1 MARAVRLDGFT
12 QAVEQI
18 LQEYAGNVTEG
29 TKAAVKKVAEQA
41 KKETQAASP
50 RRTGRYKRGW
60 AVKEEVQRL
69 SSEAIVH
76 NRTSYQLTHLLE
88 KGHALKRG
96 GRTIGH
102 VRAFPHIGPAEER
115 AIRNLEEAVERIAAQ
130 G

>member
-1 MARAVRLDGFT
+1 MARTVKLDGFT

-88 KGHALKRG
+88 KGHAVKRG
-96 GRTIGH
+96 GRTIGQAYAH
-102 VRAFPHIGPAEER
+102 PHIRDAEQN
-115 AIRNLEEAVERIAAQ
+115 AIKNLQEAIEKIAAQ